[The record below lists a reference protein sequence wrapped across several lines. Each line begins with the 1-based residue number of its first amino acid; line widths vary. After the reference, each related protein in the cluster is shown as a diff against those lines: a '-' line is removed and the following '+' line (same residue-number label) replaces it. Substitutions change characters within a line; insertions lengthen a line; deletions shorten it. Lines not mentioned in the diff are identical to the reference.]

1 MDPMQYKQK
10 RGVIKR
16 YPNLQEQVE
25 TEMRSHLQKQLKG
38 VEFNHAESQ
47 KEDFI
52 ID

>member
-16 YPNLQEQVE
+16 YPELTDQIE
-25 TEMRSHLQKQLKG
+25 TEMRWHLRKQLKNVG
-38 VEFNHAESQ
+38 FNHKESQ

-52 ID
+52 MD

>member
-16 YPNLQEQVE
+16 YPELKQQIE
-25 TEMRSHLQKQLKG
+25 TEIKTHLKKQLKD
-38 VEFNHAESQ
+38 VEFNHKTSQ

-52 ID
+52 MD